1 MKLEIKGLIKIT
13 DLYKKVN
20 GDDLIHRY
28 KGNAA
33 DVKFNEFDNAF
44 DIINKTRDGK
54 IDLSDVKN
62 NQDKFRSYLPE
73 IKKRKK
79 IKRTKKYFVK
89 Y

>member
-1 MKLEIKGLIKIT
+1 M
-13 DLYKKVN
+13 
-20 GDDLIHRY
+20 IHRY

-73 IKKRKK
+73 IKKGKK
-79 IKRTKKYFVK
+79 SKEQKNTL
-89 Y
+89 